1 MPSRPPAAPSPGL
14 LKRGLTQAV
23 HIPPTGA
30 PTAAHMSLGKRLW
43 LIYQDALRARYLQPS
58 ESTPQQPAA
67 GQAQGARND

>member
-1 MPSRPPAAPSPGL
+1 MARRLPPPPAGL

-23 HIPPTGA
+23 HVPPTGA

-58 ESTPQQPAA
+58 EPTPRQPAA
-67 GQAQGARND
+67 GQAHGARHD